1 MEVEERLDP
10 KPRVGEVWDARLPW
24 ESGYPHGAGSIAR
37 CSAVAVTG
45 GGGCC
50 V

>member
-10 KPRVGEVWDARLPW
+10 KPCVGEVWDARLPW
-24 ESGYPHGAGSIAR
+24 ESGYPHHAAPLDM
-37 CSAVAVTG
+37 AVM
-45 GGGCC
+45 GGGC